1 MEGKKLGTFPKF
13 TWQSFAEIYRELFSM
28 GLLPIDFKSKIGP
41 TKQWPDIMHRIPN
54 MLMKRGQVGFDMWRK
69 K

>member
-13 TWQSFAEIYRELFSM
+13 NRQSFAEICRELSHM

-41 TKQWPDIMHRIPN
+41 QSDGLTSSTESKHVNEEGTSWI
-54 MLMKRGQVGFDMWRK
+54 
-69 K
+69 

>member
-1 MEGKKLGTFPKF
+1 MKGKKLGTLSNFNR
-13 TWQSFAEIYRELFSM
+13 QSFAEICREQSYM

-54 MLMKRGQVGFDMWRK
+54 MLMKRGQVRFDM
-69 K
+69 

>member
-1 MEGKKLGTFPKF
+1 MKGKKLGTLSNFNR
-13 TWQSFAEIYRELFSM
+13 QSFAEICRELSYM

-54 MLMKRGQVGFDMWRK
+54 MLMKRRQVRFDM
-69 K
+69 

>member
-13 TWQSFAEIYRELFSM
+13 NRQSFAKICRELSHM

-41 TKQWPDIMHRIPN
+41 QSSGLTSCTESKYVNEEGTSWI
-54 MLMKRGQVGFDMWRK
+54 
-69 K
+69 